1 MQIYVMSHK
10 SRYED
15 AVHFVFNFVMADV
28 NIHNLKRNKIGFVKV
43 LYLNAVSKKIDQAS
57 KDPALRFLY
66 MSQLSNLVKRFVYS
80 SSIVM

>member
-1 MQIYVMSHK
+1 MSHK

-15 AVHFVFNFVMADV
+15 AVHFVFHFVAADV

-43 LYLNAVSKKIDQAS
+43 PYLNAMSKKINQPS

-66 MSQLSNLVKRFVYS
+66 MPQLSNLVKRFVYS
-80 SSIVM
+80 SSIVT